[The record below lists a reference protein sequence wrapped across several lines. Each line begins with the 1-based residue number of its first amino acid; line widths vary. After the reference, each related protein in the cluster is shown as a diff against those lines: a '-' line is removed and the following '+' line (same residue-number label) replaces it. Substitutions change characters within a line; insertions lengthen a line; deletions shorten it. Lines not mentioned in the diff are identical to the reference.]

1 MTDTQQVEQ
10 NAPAETNKA
19 QITLNMLRQWGA
31 CQDGKSWFSNKFP
44 QGAEYGETMT
54 ALYADKKYSDARW
67 LARNAF
73 DKAFSKEIVISDV
86 NSLIALTKD
95 IGEAEEA
102 SGDYAQIGSSGD
114 YAHIGSSGYDARIG
128 SSGDGARIGSSG
140 DDARIGSSG
149 NDAQI
154 GSSGDGARIGSS
166 GNDAQIGSSGDYA
179 RIGSSGDD
187 ARIGSSGNGAQIE
200 AAGRNSV
207 TASSGGNVSV
217 KLGKN
222 GAACLAWHDGERN
235 RFTSLYE
242 GEDGIKEGVW
252 YRLGEDGLPVAVEA
266 A

>member
-44 QGAEYGETMT
+44 QSAEYGETMT
-54 ALYADKKYSDARW
+54 ALYADKKYTDAQW
-67 LARNAF
+67 LAWNTF

-95 IGEAEEA
+95 IGEAEDA
-102 SGDYAQIGSSGD
+102 SGNYAQIGSSGN
-114 YAHIGSSGYDARIG
+114 G
-128 SSGDGARIGSSG
+128 
-140 DDARIGSSG
+140 
-149 NDAQI
+149 AQI
-154 GSSGDGARIGSS
+154 GSSGDC
-166 GNDAQIGSSGDYA
+166 AQIGSSGDYA
-179 RIGSSGDD
+179 RIGSSGYG
-187 ARIGSSGNGAQIE
+187 AQIGSSGNGARIE

>member
-54 ALYADKKYSDARW
+54 ALYADKKYADARW

-73 DKAFSKEIVISDV
+73 DKEFSKEIVISDV

-95 IGEAEEA
+95 IGEAEDA
-102 SGDYAQIGSSGD
+102 SGYGAQIGSSG
-114 YAHIGSSGYDARIG
+114 Y
-128 SSGDGARIGSSG
+128 GARIGSSG
-140 DDARIGSSG
+140 YG
-149 NDAQI
+149 AQI
-154 GSSGDGARIGSS
+154 GSSGYGAR
-166 GNDAQIGSSGDYA
+166 
-179 RIGSSGDD
+179 
-187 ARIGSSGNGAQIE
+187 IE

-207 TASSGGNVSV
+207 TASSGRNSSV

-222 GAACLAWHDGERN
+222 GAACLAWYDGERN

-252 YRLGEDGLPVAVEA
+252 YRLGADGRPTEVETA
-266 A
+266 